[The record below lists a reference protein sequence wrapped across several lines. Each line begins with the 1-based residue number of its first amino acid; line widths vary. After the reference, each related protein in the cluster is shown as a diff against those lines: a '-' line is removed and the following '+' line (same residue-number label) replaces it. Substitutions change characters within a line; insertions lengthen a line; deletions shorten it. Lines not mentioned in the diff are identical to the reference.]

1 MGIDKKAFR
10 DLSYGMYL
18 ITAKGDGAL
27 GGAAGCVVNT
37 FAQVTS
43 SPFQVS
49 VALNKENVTAS
60 AVRESGRFA
69 CTVLAQSATME
80 LIGAFGFRTSSEFD
94 KFAGFHVERDA
105 AGVPYVAEQAVA
117 RFSVRVATCVD
128 AGTHLLFIGEVEEA
142 ALLADEQPMTYAYYH
157 QVKGGKTPPKASS
170 YTGADDPAPAV
181 GANGAGGSSSG
192 EAAPVDEPAKDDE
205 AEGQDVAAPAKRYGW
220 QCTLCGYVVEADELP
235 DDFECPIC
243 GAGKDM
249 FERIEL

>member
-1 MGIDKKAFR
+1 MGVDKKAFR
-10 DLSYGMYL
+10 SLSYGLYL
-18 ITAKGDGAL
+18 ITAKSDGSAND
-27 GGAAGCVVNT
+27 GAAGCVANT

-60 AVRESGRFA
+60 VVQESGRFA

-94 KFAGFHVERDA
+94 KFADFQVAHDA

-117 RFSVRVATCVD
+117 RFSVRVTKCVD
-128 AGTHLLFIGEVEEA
+128 VGTHVLFIGEVEEA
-142 ALLADEQPMTYAYYH
+142 EKLADEEPMTYAYYH

-170 YTGADDPAPAV
+170 YTGADDSEPANKSTKGGESTDESASDADAPA
-181 GANGAGGSSSG
+181 G
-192 EAAPVDEPAKDDE
+192 ET
-205 AEGQDVAAPAKRYGW
+205 EGQDSAAPAKRYGW
-220 QCTLCGYVVEADELP
+220 RCMVCGYVVETDELP
-235 DDFECPIC
+235 DDYECPIC

-249 FERIEL
+249 FERIKL